1 MNGEQVSFGSAL
13 HVGDGVNSL
22 CLICSSLAAVSS
34 SFVQLTRGYHK
45 PPNRYCAKGVLCD
58 FCHFHGGK
66 RGKKARQVG
75 LLCFRPSDSRPSCK
89 SVRGTRASSS
99 PSTFEAHFVFHIGR
113 AGPLGRVSYRRG
125 DLSQQRIAFQRHF
138 AQNSLKAWTSGR
150 CCGRT
155 DRRRSLF
162 ASYCELDVGLR
173 GQFQAA
179 RWHVQTLFE
188 IQGSFWTRLPAR
200 LTTS

>member
-1 MNGEQVSFGSAL
+1 MFNSPEAITSRPIATAPRVCYATFAIFMVANVARKRDRWVCSAFDLVTRGLPANPCEGHEHPQVHPHLRHISYFISAGQGHLAVCRIDEETFRNSAL
-13 HVGDGVNSL
+13 
-22 CLICSSLAAVSS
+22 
-34 SFVQLTRGYHK
+34 
-45 PPNRYCAKGVLCD
+45 P
-58 FCHFHGGK
+58 
-66 RGKKARQVG
+66 
-75 LLCFRPSDSRPSCK
+75 FR
-89 SVRGTRASSS
+89 
-99 PSTFEAHFVFHIGR
+99 
-113 AGPLGRVSYRRG
+113 
-125 DLSQQRIAFQRHF
+125 